1 MPKQDTNDEAGLPN
15 RIPLAERMRPQT
27 LDEVVGQDGVIGD
40 GKILTEIVRR
50 KEPVNIIFWGP
61 PGTGKTTLA
70 RIIAREFEADF
81 IEKKMLRMWSK
92 SPSKTGISKFAPCF
106 S

>member
-40 GKILTEIVRR
+40 GKIFVTNIEDVMRVR
-50 KEPVNIIFWGP
+50 
-61 PGTGKTTLA
+61 TGDTGYEALA
-70 RIIAREFEADF
+70 NEN
-81 IEKKMLRMWSK
+81 
-92 SPSKTGISKFAPCF
+92 
-106 S
+106 

>member
-1 MPKQDTNDEAGLPN
+1 MPKQATNDEAGLPN

-81 IEKKMLRMWSK
+81 IE
-92 SPSKTGISKFAPCF
+92 I
-106 S
+106 